1 MADGDP
7 EAGKT
12 EAEPDAPDDSPED
25 VGEGAG
31 EGTGESAGEGTG
43 EGEGPT
49 EEHVESLTGAPAKDD
64 PAKDDPGKD
73 DPDQNRMTMMEHLA
87 ELRRRLMWCVVALLV
102 AFGVCVFFASEIFDF
117 LSRPLM
123 DILRARNEDA
133 TLIYTKLYEVF
144 FTEIKIGFY
153 AAAFLAFPIFAV
165 QLWKFVAPGLYS
177 KEKSAFRP
185 FLIATPLLFFAGGA
199 MVYYAI
205 MPLAW
210 EFFAAFQN
218 TGETGSRIELLPK
231 VEEYLSL
238 VIKLIFAF
246 GIAFQLPVVLTLL
259 AKVDLVTSK
268 GLAKFRKYAVVMVF
282 VFAAILTPPD
292 VISQIGLAIPI
303 LLLYEVSIFLARMI
317 EKKRAEEDAALQA
330 ELAE

>member
-1 MADGDP
+1 MADSDP
-7 EAGKT
+7 DAGKKET
-12 EAEPDAPDDSPED
+12 GKKEAEPDAPGEAAED
-25 VGEGAG
+25 AG
-31 EGTGESAGEGTG
+31 D
-43 EGEGPT
+43 GPT
-49 EEHVESLTGAPAKDD
+49 KDHVESLTGDAPAEN
-64 PAKDDPGKD
+64 
-73 DPDQNRMTMMEHLA
+73 DPDQNRMTMMEHLT

-165 QLWKFVAPGLYS
+165 QLWKFVAPGLYT

-185 FLIATPLLFFAGGA
+185 FLIATPVLFFAGGA

-268 GLAKFRKYAVVMVF
+268 GLARFRKYAVVLVF

>member
-7 EAGKT
+7 KIEKEQAEAADT
-12 EAEPDAPDDSPED
+12 APDSD
-25 VGEGAG
+25 
-31 EGTGESAGEGTG
+31 
-43 EGEGPT
+43 GPSK
-49 EEHVESLTGAPAKDD
+49 EHVDSLTGD
-64 PAKDDPGKD
+64 PETRFSNNPEE
-73 DPDQNRMTMMEHLA
+73 NRMTMMEHLV

-102 AFGVCVFFASEIFDF
+102 AFAVCIFFASEIFDF
-117 LSRPLM
+117 LSKPLM
-123 DILRARNEDA
+123 DVLREDNKDA
-133 TLIYTKLYEVF
+133 KLIYTKLYEVF

-165 QLWKFVAPGLYS
+165 QIWKFVAPGLYS
-177 KEKSAFRP
+177 NEKAAFRP
-185 FLIATPLLFFAGGA
+185 FLIATPILFFAGGA
-199 MVYYAI
+199 MVYYFI

-210 EFFAAFQN
+210 EFFAAFQS
-218 TGETGSRIELLPK
+218 TGENGSKIELLPK

-259 AKVDLVTSK
+259 AKVGIVSSK
-268 GLAKFRKYAVVMVF
+268 GLGKFRKYAVVLVF

-317 EKKRAEEDAALQA
+317 EKKRAEEDAKLEA

>member
-7 EAGKT
+7 KIKKDASDAAASEAAR
-12 EAEPDAPDDSPED
+12 EAADDT
-25 VGEGAG
+25 VGDDG
-31 EGTGESAGEGTG
+31 SSKD
-43 EGEGPT
+43 GPSKA
-49 EEHVESLTGAPAKDD
+49 HVDSLTGDTAEAVPEEH
-64 PAKDDPGKD
+64 
-73 DPDQNRMTMMEHLA
+73 RMTMMAHLV

-102 AFGVCVFFASEIFDF
+102 AFGVCIFFASEIFDF
-117 LSRPLM
+117 LSKPLM
-123 DILRARNEDA
+123 DVLREDNKDA
-133 TLIYTKLYEVF
+133 KLIYTKLYEVF

-153 AAAFLAFPIFAV
+153 AAAFLAFPIFAI
-165 QLWKFVAPGLYS
+165 QIWKFVAPGLYGNEQ
-177 KEKSAFRP
+177 KAFRP
-185 FLIATPLLFFAGGA
+185 FLIATPVLFFAGGA
-199 MVYYAI
+199 MVYYFI

-210 EFFAAFQN
+210 EFFAAFQSSGDKG
-218 TGETGSRIELLPK
+218 TRIELLPK

-259 AKVDLVTSK
+259 AKVGIVSSK
-268 GLAKFRKYAVVMVF
+268 GLAKFRKYAVVLVF

-303 LLLYEVSIFLARMI
+303 MFLYEVSIWLARMI
-317 EKKRAEEDAALQA
+317 EKKRAAEDARIDA

>member
-1 MADGDP
+1 
-7 EAGKT
+7 
-12 EAEPDAPDDSPED
+12 
-25 VGEGAG
+25 
-31 EGTGESAGEGTG
+31 
-43 EGEGPT
+43 
-49 EEHVESLTGAPAKDD
+49 
-64 PAKDDPGKD
+64 
-73 DPDQNRMTMMEHLA
+73 MTMMEHLV
-87 ELRRRLMWCVVALLV
+87 ELRRRLMWCFVALLI

-117 LSRPLM
+117 LSKPLM

-153 AAAFLAFPIFAV
+153 AAAFLAFPIFAI

-185 FLIATPLLFFAGGA
+185 FLIATPILFFAGGA

-218 TGETGSRIELLPK
+218 TGESGARIELLPK

-268 GLAKFRKYAVVMVF
+268 GLAKFRKYAVVLVF

-303 LLLYEVSIFLARMI
+303 LFLYEVSIFLARMI
-317 EKKRAEEDAALQA
+317 EKKRAEEDAAMQA
-330 ELAE
+330 ELAD

>member
-1 MADGDP
+1 MTDGDP
-7 EAGKT
+7 A
-12 EAEPDAPDDSPED
+12 
-25 VGEGAG
+25 
-31 EGTGESAGEGTG
+31 
-43 EGEGPT
+43 
-49 EEHVESLTGAPAKDD
+49 
-64 PAKDDPGKD
+64 PGKD
-73 DPDQNRMTMMEHLA
+73 DAAPEAGDAAGTPPPDDAAAGSAPDGEAASADGPSPEHVEALTGEADGGDDPEASRMTMMEHLV

-102 AFGVCVFFASEIFDF
+102 AFGICVFFAGEIFDF
-117 LSRPLM
+117 LSAPLM
-123 DILRARNEDA
+123 KVLRDGNEDA

-153 AAAFLAFPIFAV
+153 AAAFLAFPIFAI
-165 QLWKFVAPGLYS
+165 QMWKFVAPGLYTR
-177 KEKSAFRP
+177 EKAAFRP
-185 FLIATPLLFFAGGA
+185 FLIATPVLFFAGGA

-210 EFFAAFQN
+210 EFFAAFQSS
-218 TGETGSRIELLPK
+218 GENGARIELLPK

-259 AKVDLVTSK
+259 ARVDLVTSR

-292 VISQIGLAIPI
+292 VISQVGLAIPI
-303 LLLYEVSIFLARMI
+303 LLLYEVSILLARSI
-317 EKKRAEEDAALQA
+317 EKKRAAEDAALQA

>member
-1 MADGDP
+1 MADDDP
-7 EAGKT
+7 EVGKRA
-12 EAEPDAPDDSPED
+12 AEPDAPED
-25 VGEGAG
+25 
-31 EGTGESAGEGTG
+31 TSESAGD
-43 EGEGPT
+43 GPT
-49 EEHVESLTGAPAKDD
+49 KEDDGPDEEHVESLTGDRPAKDN
-64 PAKDDPGKD
+64 
-73 DPDQNRMTMMEHLA
+73 PDQNRMTMMEHLT

-153 AAAFLAFPIFAV
+153 AAAFLAFPIFAI
-165 QLWKFVAPGLYS
+165 QLWKFVAPGLYR
-177 KEKSAFRP
+177 KEKAAFRP
-185 FLIATPLLFFAGGA
+185 FLIATPVLFFAGGA

-268 GLAKFRKYAVVMVF
+268 GLARFRKYAVVLVF

-303 LLLYEVSIFLARMI
+303 LLLYEISIFLAKMI
-317 EKKRAEEDAALQA
+317 EKKRAEEDAAMQA
-330 ELAE
+330 ELAD

>member
-1 MADGDP
+1 MTDDP
-7 EAGKT
+7 EVGKK
-12 EAEPDAPDDSPED
+12 EAQPDAPEETPENADNGPAGDDGGP
-25 VGEGAG
+25 AG
-31 EGTGESAGEGTG
+31 EQ
-43 EGEGPT
+43 
-49 EEHVESLTGAPAKDD
+49 VESPAGDSTAKDD
-64 PAKDDPGKD
+64 PDH
-73 DPDQNRMTMMEHLA
+73 NRMTMMEHLT
-87 ELRRRLMWCVVALLV
+87 ELRRRLMWCVVALLA
-102 AFGVCVFFASEIFDF
+102 AFGVCVYFADHIFDF

-153 AAAFLAFPIFAV
+153 AAAFLAFPIFAI
-165 QLWKFVAPGLYS
+165 QLWKFVAPGLYT
-177 KEKSAFRP
+177 KEKAAFRP
-185 FLIATPLLFFAGGA
+185 FLVATPVLFFAGGA

-218 TGETGSRIELLPK
+218 TGETGARIELLPK

-259 AKVDLVTSK
+259 AKVDLVTSR
-268 GLAKFRKYAVVMVF
+268 GLARFRKYAVVLVF

-330 ELAE
+330 ELAD

>member
-1 MADGDP
+1 MAPSDP
-7 EAGKT
+7 EAGKKET
-12 EAEPDAPDDSPED
+12 EPDGPDETAETAETAEG
-25 VGEGAG
+25 GE
-31 EGTGESAGEGTG
+31 
-43 EGEGPT
+43 EGPT
-49 EEHVESLTGAPAKDD
+49 KDHVESLTGDAPAQ
-64 PAKDDPGKD
+64 D
-73 DPDQNRMTMMEHLA
+73 DPDRNRMTMMEHLV

-123 DILRARNEDA
+123 DILRARNENA

-153 AAAFLAFPIFAV
+153 AAAFLAFPIFAI
-165 QLWKFVAPGLYS
+165 QLWKFVAPGLYT

-185 FLIATPLLFFAGGA
+185 FLIATPVLFFAGGA

-303 LLLYEVSIFLARMI
+303 LFLYEVSIFLARMI

>member
-7 EAGKT
+7 ETKKE
-12 EAEPDAPDDSPED
+12 EAAPDAPEEMPEAGTGGASEEA
-25 VGEGAG
+25 GEEAG
-31 EGTGESAGEGTG
+31 EGPSEEDAESPTGDDAE
-43 EGEGPT
+43 P
-49 EEHVESLTGAPAKDD
+49 GAA
-64 PAKDDPGKD
+64 
-73 DPDQNRMTMMEHLA
+73 QHRMTMMEHLV

-102 AFGVCVFFASEIFDF
+102 AFGICIFFASEIFDF

-123 DILRARNEDA
+123 KVLRAQNEDA

-153 AAAFLAFPIFAV
+153 AAAFLAFPIFAI
-165 QLWKFVAPGLYS
+165 QMWKFVAPGLYT
-177 KEKSAFRP
+177 KEKGAFRP
-185 FLIATPLLFFAGGA
+185 FLIATPVLFFAGGA

-210 EFFAAFQN
+210 EFFATFQN
-218 TGETGSRIELLPK
+218 TGESGSRIELLPK

-259 AKVDLVTSK
+259 AKVDLVTSR

-303 LLLYEVSIFLARMI
+303 LFLYEVSIVLARMI
-317 EKKRAEEDAALQA
+317 EKKRAKEDAAQQA

>member
-1 MADGDP
+1 MTDDP
-7 EAGKT
+7 EAGKKK
-12 EAEPDAPDDSPED
+12 AQPDAPEETPEETPEAAPENAD
-25 VGEGAG
+25 GGPAG
-31 EGTGESAGEGTG
+31 EDGGPTGEQ
-43 EGEGPT
+43 
-49 EEHVESLTGAPAKDD
+49 VESPDGDPPAK
-64 PAKDDPGKD
+64 G
-73 DPDQNRMTMMEHLA
+73 DPDQNRMTMMEHLT
-87 ELRRRLMWCVVALLV
+87 ELRRRLMWCVVALLA
-102 AFGVCVFFASEIFDF
+102 AFGVCVYFAENIFDF

-165 QLWKFVAPGLYS
+165 QLWKFVAPGLYT

-185 FLIATPLLFFAGGA
+185 FLIATPVLFFAGGA

-218 TGETGSRIELLPK
+218 TGETGARIELLPK

-259 AKVDLVTSK
+259 AKVDLVTSR
-268 GLAKFRKYAVVMVF
+268 GLARFRKYAVVLVF

-330 ELAE
+330 ELAD